1 MSYLTH
7 TPENKTRQTFLT
19 QYTEKPYFEW
29 EENKF
34 VEEERGIY
42 KQTHSETGL
51 AGIAQFI
58 YENGLDVKGW
68 FAIITEGITLIWHHC
83 TMPNLEYLKENDWR
97 DENTYNQR
105 CPFAEYFERRGKR

>member
-1 MSYLTH
+1 
-7 TPENKTRQTFLT
+7 
-19 QYTEKPYFEW
+19 
-29 EENKF
+29 
-34 VEEERGIY
+34 
-42 KQTHSETGL
+42 
-51 AGIAQFI
+51 
-58 YENGLDVKGW
+58 VKGW